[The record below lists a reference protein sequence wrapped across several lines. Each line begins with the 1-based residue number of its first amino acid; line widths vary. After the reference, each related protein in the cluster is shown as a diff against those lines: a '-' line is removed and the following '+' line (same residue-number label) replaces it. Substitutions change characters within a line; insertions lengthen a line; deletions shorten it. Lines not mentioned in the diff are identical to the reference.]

1 MKLLNCPCCGSRRT
15 MVMATVGRWAC
26 CSECGLSTKSF
37 LTEQEAA
44 DAWNKRQSEWT
55 AESPTEPG
63 WYWWRLKKGVDP
75 VVFRLIMAEWYDDSD
90 DVILPECLCVF
101 NDEMGEKPVDKYRGE
116 WCRIPEPEES

>member
-44 DAWNKRQSEWT
+44 DAWNQRSVKLEWGSEL
-55 AESPTEPG
+55 PTESG
-63 WYWWRLKKGVDP
+63 WYWWLEKGDPYTVAEPVKVVNYLEVDD
-75 VVFRLIMAEWYDDSD
+75 YH
-90 DVILPECLCVF
+90 LCVIF
-101 NDEMGEKPVDKYRGE
+101 PGIGKTRIENMGGK
-116 WCRIPEPEES
+116 WCRIPEPRRAE